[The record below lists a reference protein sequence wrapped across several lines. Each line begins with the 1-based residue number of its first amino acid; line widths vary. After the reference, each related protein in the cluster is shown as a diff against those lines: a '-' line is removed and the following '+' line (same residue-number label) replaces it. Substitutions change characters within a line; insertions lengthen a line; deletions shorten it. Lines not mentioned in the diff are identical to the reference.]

1 MAPASYSRSM
11 SSPLPENNHI
21 AEPLLEVSRAR
32 PLLGTLVQIRASGPA
47 FRIHSAVDAGFTAIE
62 QLHHRLSYH
71 DPQSE
76 LSALNHQVLFEP
88 RRVHADT
95 YAVLF
100 AALHFA
106 RLSEGAFDPCV
117 GFDLERWGLLP
128 GDSST
133 RAPGAL
139 GSWRDI
145 ELLPEQRVCI
155 HRPLR
160 IDLGG
165 IAKGYAVDLAVQALA
180 SSGAVDI
187 LVNAG
192 GDLRVAGARGRAIAL
207 RHPSAPQR
215 SSESV
220 TLLNAALATSAAY
233 YSRTQ
238 GSDGEVSALLNPA
251 DRAPHLD
258 PGSVSVR
265 AANCMSADA
274 LTKVVLF
281 APPRVAERALA
292 ACDAMAFIQQP
303 HTERSIGYARHS
315 PAHLGVA
322 AHAH

>member
-1 MAPASYSRSM
+1 MG
-11 SSPLPENNHI
+11 SPLRENNQF

-47 FRIHSAVDAGFTAIE
+47 SRVHSAVAAAFSAIE
-62 QLHHRLSYH
+62 QIHQRLSSH
-71 DPQSE
+71 DRHSE
-76 LSALNHQVLFEP
+76 LSALNHQALCEP

-95 YAVLF
+95 YAVLL

-106 RLSEGAFDPCV
+106 RLSEGAFDPCT
-117 GFDLERWGLLP
+117 GIDLEQWGLLP
-128 GDSST
+128 GDNAP
-133 RAPGAL
+133 RNPGAA

-145 ELLPEQRVCI
+145 ELLPGQQVCI

-165 IAKGYAVDLAVQALA
+165 IAKGYAVDQAVQALLDA
-180 SSGAVDI
+180 GAIDV

-192 GDLRVAGARGRAIAL
+192 GDLRVAGPRSRPIAL
-207 RHPSAPQR
+207 RHPLAPER
-215 SSESV
+215 SSASLP
-220 TLLNAALATSAAY
+220 LLNAALATSAAY
-233 YSRTQ
+233 YSRAR
-238 GSDGEVSALLNPA
+238 GSGGDVSALLNPA
-251 DRAPHLD
+251 DRSFHLD

-281 APPRVAERALA
+281 APPAVAERALA

-303 HTERSIGYARHS
+303 HTPISRGYARLRRAHS
-315 PAHLGVA
+315 DLP